1 MTETEGDRNT
11 MASAG
16 GGPLR
21 RFIVGIS
28 GATGAIYGIR
38 LLQVLKTAPDVET
51 HLVMSKAAERTI
63 TFETDLTIR
72 DVQAMADV
80 SYNIQDIGA
89 AISSGSFQVEG
100 MIVAPCSMKTLS
112 AVGNSMTTDLLSRS
126 ADVTLK
132 EGRRLVLLVREAPL
146 HLGHLRLM
154 VQAAEIGAVIVPP
167 VPAFY
172 NFPKTLDDI
181 INHTV
186 GRVLDLFHLDVEI
199 VKRWQGMRT
208 PAKTEME
215 SS

>member
-1 MTETEGDRNT
+1 MKENCGIPESGKR
-11 MASAG
+11 
-16 GGPLR
+16 LQR
-21 RFIVGIS
+21 LVIGIS

-38 LLQVLKTAPDVET
+38 LLQVLKEAPGVET

-63 TFETDLTIR
+63 TYETELTLR
-72 DVQAMADV
+72 QVREMADV
-80 SYNIQDIGA
+80 AYNVKDIGA
-89 AISSGSFQVEG
+89 TISSGSFSVEG
-100 MIVAPCSMKTLS
+100 MIIAPCSMKTLAS
-112 AVGNSMTTDLLSRS
+112 VANSFSMDLLGRA

-154 VQAAEIGAVIVPP
+154 VKAAEIGATIVPP

-181 INHTV
+181 VNHTV

-199 VKRWQGMRT
+199 VKRWQGMQVLE
-208 PAKTEME
+208 KTSVP

>member
-1 MTETEGDRNT
+1 
-11 MASAG
+11 MASSG
-16 GGPLR
+16 KPPVR
-21 RFIVGIS
+21 RFIIGIS

-38 LLQVLKTAPDVET
+38 LLQVLKAEPNVET

-63 TFETDLTIR
+63 AFETEMTVR
-72 DVQAMADV
+72 EVQALADAN
-80 SYNIQDIGA
+80 YNIQDIGA
-89 AISSGSFQVEG
+89 TTSSGSFQVEG
-100 MIVAPCSMKTLS
+100 MIIAPCSMKTLA
-112 AVGNSMTTDLLSRS
+112 AVANSMSMDLLSRS

-132 EGRRLVLLVREAPL
+132 EGRKLVLMVREAPL

-154 VQAAEIGAVIVPP
+154 VHAAEIGATIVPP

-181 INHTV
+181 VNHTV

-199 VKRWQGMRT
+199 VKRWQGMKA
-208 PAKTEME
+208 PAKTAVI

>member
-1 MTETEGDRNT
+1 MHDHPSTLESRKQRQR
-11 MASAG
+11 
-16 GGPLR
+16 LV
-21 RFIVGIS
+21 IGIS

-38 LLQVLKTAPDVET
+38 LLQVLKTTPDVET
-51 HLVMSKAAERTI
+51 HLVMSQAAERTI
-63 TFETDLTIR
+63 TYETEWTLRQIR
-72 DVQAMADV
+72 EIADV
-80 SYNIQDIGA
+80 SYNVKDIGA
-89 AISSGSFQVEG
+89 AISSGSFPVEG
-100 MIVAPCSMKTLS
+100 MIIAPCSMKTLA
-112 AVGNSMTTDLLSRS
+112 AVATSFSIDLLGRA

-154 VQAAEIGAVIVPP
+154 VQAAEMGATIVPP

-199 VKRWQGMRT
+199 VKRWQGMQAL
-208 PAKTEME
+208 AKTGVPSEE
-215 SS
+215 